1 MQQPQD
7 EKSRL
12 RGPILFLLISF
23 IIIAVILLAASL
35 NKPQNNY
42 DQPVINLSPTP
53 TVGSFSENVQ
63 SIQINEVIFNAVPEI
78 NIGGTLTGVL
88 ICLASF
94 AIFMIHKK
102 RSSQT
107 NTQ

>member
-1 MQQPQD
+1 LQQPQG

-12 RGPILFLLISF
+12 RVPILFLLISF
-23 IIIAVILLAASL
+23 IVVAAIVLAASL
-35 NKPQNNY
+35 YKPQNNP
-42 DQPVINLSPTP
+42 DQPVVNLSPTP
-53 TVGSFSENVQ
+53 TVGSSSENVE
-63 SIQINEVIFNAVPEI
+63 SIRINEVIFNAVPEI

-88 ICLASF
+88 ICFASF
-94 AIFMIHKK
+94 AIFMIHKR